1 MKNRKDIIDL
11 IRNTDEETME
21 KLVKDYPQSDKKKA
35 DKLFRRIE
43 RRVKGLDDDGRGEVI
58 EVSGVERYRPQKFR
72 RVVSAAACI
81 ALVGAGIGTA
91 YAVRANAPSG
101 KSPASAVTEGVP
113 SDMAAPAGRIV
124 PENIDKD
131 YIIELCSNARSNYSA
146 LSISYSNDNSTDH
159 PSDHIY
165 TGTLQIDNTADTFWA
180 QEDVDILWKG
190 SSTKKYSGFFFA
202 CGNNKVF
209 RIAEDEEKYR
219 VDNNYPGPDSM
230 FYRPEK
236 WVEEWLSPV
245 ENWYIGD
252 KLTYCGRD
260 CIAIHGNRCI
270 DNYDTSFTAFIDSE
284 TGIPLHFTQ
293 KGQYVNVFD
302 VNSITYNDNTGFMTK
317 GSFRE
322 FLKDY
327 EPAEEGY
334 DLSFLDE
341 EPGANSSEELPLPSK
356 DELYQ
361 LVVNSNDRYDKVLAC
376 YETRGLNSDDTGEI
390 IFYDKKAGTVYTN
403 IQYTDSKT
411 HETLRKQLD
420 FRRGNRIV
428 LYFPE
433 KNDISVG
440 DFENADAE
448 DPGFTLPD
456 KNEFVQ
462 LLKNRDKWT
471 IQGKK
476 KFCGRECAVV
486 SLRTDIASITMYIDL
501 ETGLFLYYDQK
512 DENGKSTGFY
522 QVTSIHFNEDAE
534 GSACP
539 TAEEFKELV
548 KDCPYAKNA
557 DLSFLD
563 GTAVQTTT
571 EPSTE
576 SSTENTAK
584 QSDVFAAL
592 DALNYHAISC
602 DGLPTHKLTAP
613 SGTYYALHLGDTAQD
628 SYVWRRP
635 SLIADDDNEAPLT
648 EEVFAAIREN
658 WDSLDIVELNY
669 KG

>member
-43 RRVKGLDDDGRGEVI
+43 RRVEGTDAAGRDELI

-91 YAVRANAPSG
+91 YAVKANAPSG
-101 KSPASAVTEGVP
+101 KSPASEVTEEVP
-113 SDMAAPAGRIV
+113 SDMAAAASRSV

-146 LSISYSNDNSTDH
+146 LSISYTNTNSNDH

-165 TGTLQIDNTADTFWA
+165 TGTMQIDNTADTFWA

-219 VDNNYPGPDSM
+219 VDNNNPGPDSM

-236 WVEEWLSPV
+236 WVSDWLSPV
-245 ENWYIGD
+245 ENWDIGD
-252 KLTYCGRD
+252 KLTYIGRD
-260 CIAIHGNRCI
+260 CISIHGNRRI
-270 DNYDTSFTAFIDSE
+270 DNYDISFTAFIDTE
-284 TGIPLHFTQ
+284 TGIPLHFKQ
-293 KGQYVNVFD
+293 KGQYQNVFD

-317 GSFRE
+317 DGFRE

-327 EPAEEGY
+327 EPAEEDY

-341 EPGANSSEELPLPSK
+341 EPGTNSSEELPTK

-361 LVVNSNDRYDKVLAC
+361 LVVSSNAHYDKVLAC

-411 HETLRKQLD
+411 GSFLRKQLD

-428 LYFPE
+428 HYFPE
-433 KNDISVG
+433 DNDISVG
-440 DFENADAE
+440 EFENADAKE
-448 DPGFTLPD
+448 PEFTLPD
-456 KNEFVQ
+456 KGNFAQ
-462 LLKNRDKWT
+462 LLKEQDEWE
-471 IQGKK
+471 IIGKK
-476 KFCGRECAVV
+476 NFCGRDCAVV
-486 SLRTDIASITMYIDL
+486 SLRTDISSITMYIDL

-512 DENGKSTGFY
+512 DENGKSTCFY
-522 QVTSIHFNEDAE
+522 QITSLHFNEDAE
-534 GSACP
+534 GSDCP

-563 GTAVQTTT
+563 GTAVKTTT
-571 EPSTE
+571 EPPTE
-576 SSTENTAK
+576 GTTEKPAQ
-584 QSDVFAAL
+584 QSDVFAVL
-592 DALNYHAISC
+592 DALDYHAISC

-613 SGTYYALHLGDTAQD
+613 DGTVYLLHLDENSSYQ
-628 SYVWRRP
+628 YVWRRP
-635 SLIADDDNEAPLT
+635 SLIADADNEAPLT
-648 EEVFAAIREN
+648 DEALALLRAN
-658 WDSLDIVELNY
+658 WNSLDITEADHSF
-669 KG
+669 